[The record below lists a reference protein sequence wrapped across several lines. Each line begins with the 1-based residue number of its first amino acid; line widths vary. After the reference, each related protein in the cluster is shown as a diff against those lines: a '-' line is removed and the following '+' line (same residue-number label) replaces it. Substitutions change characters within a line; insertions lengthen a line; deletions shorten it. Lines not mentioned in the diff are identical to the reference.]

1 MTAMTLDELNGAIQ
15 EWQKEHNGVF
25 IFLAKDE
32 TMPYDKGILS
42 AYAGKGSDLSTL
54 MGAIM
59 TDDSNLETIV
69 DIALKGL
76 SLYRKAKQPCGL
88 TN

>member
-1 MTAMTLDELNGAIQ
+1 MTLDELTNAIQ
-15 EWQKEHNGVF
+15 EWKKEHNGVF

-32 TMPYDKGILS
+32 TMPDDKSVLS

-54 MGAIM
+54 MSFIM
-59 TDDSNLETIV
+59 MDDSVLETIV
-69 DIALKGL
+69 DTALKGA
-76 SLYRKAKQPCGL
+76 SLYRKAQQPCDL